1 MLGLLSMEEES
12 STLLISGLISVIGLL
27 PITTFHA
34 PDPSSCIFSVL
45 RLHLWQQ
52 AAPVTYGIGH
62 GIMALLRIWTV
73 CFCLTPWSTLDSG
86 KEVGAPA
93 VRIRG
98 LPQGVGDCSS
108 ISPLIL
114 GLPIQ
119 RLWAHSDVACLRQ
132 HQEWVMAPWPEKQK
146 RDCREWLQQR
156 QCQLPGCRS
165 CLPGAGG
172 WEEPSHSHHQP
183 PRFLG
188 EASAG
193 WWLLHAR
200 VSCPCELLSELCTGL
215 VVTAGCWLCCTLLG
229 TELAYLAF
237 PLPAAKEGF
246 RSPAK
251 LWG

>member
-1 MLGLLSMEEES
+1 M
-12 STLLISGLISVIGLL
+12 
-27 PITTFHA
+27 
-34 PDPSSCIFSVL
+34 
-45 RLHLWQQ
+45 
-52 AAPVTYGIGH
+52 TYGIGH

-165 CLPGAGG
+165 CQDAGAACL
-172 WEEPSHSHHQP
+172 E
-183 PRFLG
+183 LV
-188 EASAG
+188 AG
-193 WWLLHAR
+193 
-200 VSCPCELLSELCTGL
+200 
-215 VVTAGCWLCCTLLG
+215 
-229 TELAYLAF
+229 
-237 PLPAAKEGF
+237 
-246 RSPAK
+246 RSPPTATTNPPDSWAR
-251 LWG
+251 LQLDGGCSMPE